1 MNELLGV
8 VAHNCNPN
16 MWGAKEEKLPCFQG
30 QLGLQLLFQN
40 KQKAMDEQNFQLH
53 SGQYH
58 HHYVS
63 GVSSP
68 DYHASQDEGTG
79 TRLFLPFPAAHTLHR
94 SPFQVQVSF
103 LSTHTK
109 ANITDQPAVLLRIP
123 ITRVALKKV
132 GAVKNTSDLNT

>member
-1 MNELLGV
+1 
-8 VAHNCNPN
+8 
-16 MWGAKEEKLPCFQG
+16 
-30 QLGLQLLFQN
+30 
-40 KQKAMDEQNFQLH
+40 MDEQNFQLH
-53 SGQYH
+53 SGEYP

-79 TRLFLPFPAAHTLHR
+79 TRLFLPSPAAHI
-94 SPFQVQVSF
+94 PFQVQVSF

-109 ANITDQPAVLLRIP
+109 ANITDQPAVLLRIR

-132 GAVKNTSDLNT
+132 GTVKNTRDLNT